1 MSFAD
6 TVSYLYGLQQYG
18 MKFGLDNI
26 RRLMAAFG
34 NPQDAFRSVHIAG
47 TNGKGSTAAMTESML
62 RTAGVRTGLFTS
74 PHLVSFTERIRVNG
88 REIPEADVVAIADIV
103 RQAAAEI
110 PDLSPTFFEVTT
122 AIAFLY
128 FRKMQVEWA
137 VVEVGM
143 GGRLDAT
150 NILMPEAVVITGID
164 IDHREFLGETLQQ
177 IAAEKAGII
186 KQGRPVITAL
196 QQPGAMEVLVRKAAE
211 VRAALYAFGK
221 DFSAERIAE
230 DLTGITIDYQGASS
244 YRGLAVPLAGRHQA
258 MNAAIAVRTIE
269 EITRAYPALRCDIAR
284 GLRQASWPGRL
295 QFVKEHPPVL
305 IDGAHNPQAAE
316 VLAAYLTKALD
327 VYSRII
333 LVMGIMADKD
343 REGIMRPL
351 LPLASEIIFT
361 APAYGR
367 ATSPEELA
375 AQARSLG
382 SFPRTAPTVSDAL
395 AMAEELAIHGDLIV
409 VTGSFYTIGEV
420 QEALGRRG
428 VLTRL
433 RE

>member
-1 MSFAD
+1 MSFAE
-6 TVSYLYGLQQYG
+6 TVDYLYRLQQYG

-26 RRLMAAFG
+26 RMLMAALG

-62 RTAGVRTGLFTS
+62 RTSGVTTGLFTS

-88 REIPEADVVAIADIV
+88 REIPEADVVSLADAV

-110 PDLSPTFFEVTT
+110 PDCSPTFFEVTT
-122 AIAFLY
+122 AIALLY
-128 FRKMQVEWA
+128 FRKMQVDWA
-137 VVEVGM
+137 VIEVGM

-150 NILMPEAVVITGID
+150 NIVMPEAVVITGID
-164 IDHREFLGETLQQ
+164 MDHREFLGGTLQQ

-196 QQPGAMEVLVRKAAE
+196 QQPGVTEVLERKAAE
-211 VRAALYAFGK
+211 AGSALYAFGRE
-221 DFSAERIAE
+221 FSAEITAE
-230 DLTGITIDYQGASS
+230 DLTGIRIDYQGVSS

-258 MNAAIAVRTIE
+258 MNAAMAVRAVE
-269 EITRAYPALRCDIAR
+269 EISRAYPALRCDIAR
-284 GLRQASWPGRL
+284 GLGWVSWPGRL

-305 IDGAHNPQAAE
+305 IDGAHNPRAAT
-316 VLAAYLTKALD
+316 VLAAYLAKALD
-327 VYSRII
+327 LYGRII

-367 ATSPEELA
+367 AASPEELA
-375 AQARSLG
+375 AEARSLG
-382 SFPRTAPTVSDAL
+382 SLPKTAPTVSDAL
-395 AMAEELAIHGDLIV
+395 AMAEELATQGDLIV

-420 QEALGRRG
+420 QEALGQRG

>member
-6 TVSYLYGLQQYG
+6 TVAYLYRLQQYG

-26 RRLMAAFG
+26 RRLTSALG
-34 NPQDAFRSVHIAG
+34 NPQDAFCSVHVAG

-62 RTAGVRTGLFTS
+62 RTAGVTTGLFTS

-88 REIPEADVVAIADIV
+88 REIPEADVVALADVV
-103 RQAAAEI
+103 RKAAAEI
-110 PDLSPTFFEVTT
+110 PDFSPTFFEVTT
-122 AIAFLY
+122 AMALLY
-128 FRKMQVEWA
+128 FRKMQVDWA
-137 VVEVGM
+137 VIEVGM

-196 QQPGAMEVLVRKAAE
+196 QHPGAMEVLVRKAAE
-211 VRAALYAFGK
+211 AGAVLYAFGK
-221 DFSAERIAE
+221 DFSADVTAE
-230 DLTGITIDYQGASS
+230 DLTGIRIDYQGASS
-244 YRGLAVPLAGRHQA
+244 YKGLVVQLAGRHQA
-258 MNAAIAVRTIE
+258 MNAAMAVRTIE
-269 EITRAYPALRCDIAR
+269 EITRAFPALRCDIAR
-284 GLRQASWPGRL
+284 GLGLVNWPGRL
-295 QFVKEHPPVL
+295 QFVKEHPPLL
-305 IDGAHNPQAAE
+305 IDGAHNPQAAA
-316 VLAAYLTKALD
+316 VLAAFLKKALD
-327 VYSRII
+327 LYSRII

-367 ATSPEELA
+367 AASPEELA

-382 SFPRTAPTVSDAL
+382 SFSRTAPTVSDAL

-420 QEALGRRG
+420 QEALGRKG

>member
-6 TVSYLYGLQQYG
+6 TVAYLYRLQQYG

-26 RRLMAAFG
+26 RRLVSALG

-47 TNGKGSTAAMTESML
+47 TNGKGSTAAMTESIL
-62 RTAGVRTGLFTS
+62 RTAGVTTGLFTS
-74 PHLVSFTERIRVNG
+74 PHLVSFTERIRVDG
-88 REIPEADVVAIADIV
+88 REIPEAEVVALADVV

-110 PDLSPTFFEVTT
+110 PDFSPTFFEVTT
-122 AIAFLY
+122 AIALLY
-128 FRKMQVEWA
+128 FRKMKVEWA

-150 NILMPEAVVITGID
+150 NILMPEVVVITGID

-186 KQGRPVITAL
+186 KQGRPVITAR
-196 QQPGAMEVLVRKAAE
+196 QHPAAMEVLVRKAAE
-211 VRAALYAFGK
+211 TGSALYAFGK
-221 DFSAERIAE
+221 DFSADVIAE
-230 DLTGITIDYQGASS
+230 DLTGIRIDYRGVSS
-244 YRGLAVPLAGRHQA
+244 YTGIAVQLAGRHQA

-284 GLRQASWPGRL
+284 GLRQVSWPGRL
-295 QFVKEHPPVL
+295 QFVKEHPPLL
-305 IDGAHNPQAAE
+305 IDGAHNPQAAA
-316 VLAAYLTKALD
+316 VLAAYLKKALD
-327 VYSRII
+327 LYSRII

-367 ATSPEELA
+367 AAPPEELA

-382 SFPRTAPTVSDAL
+382 SFPKTAPTVSDAL
-395 AMAEELAIHGDLIV
+395 TMAEDLAIHGDLIV

-420 QEALGRRG
+420 REALGQKG